1 MMSLTLTLTN
11 KIGSGDVVTV
21 EYAQAVAVAVR
32 SQMQDAT
39 NANHL
44 SDFTATLITN
54 GSTQDLV
61 VPTFLANDAAT
72 TVAAAGT
79 SIDLK
84 FSENLAAVANNQ
96 AEFDQFTVK
105 VNGVANAVTATALTN
120 DVLTL
125 TLTNK
130 IGSGDVVTVEYAQ
143 DSGSGSEI
151 TDADATNANHL
162 SDFTAT
168 LITNGSTQDLVVPTF
183 LANDAATTV
192 AAAGTSIDLKF
203 SENLAAVAN
212 NQDEFNQFTVKVNGV
227 ANAVTATAL
236 TNDVLTLTL
245 TNKIGSGD
253 VVTVE
258 YAQDSGSGSEI
269 TDADATN
276 ANPLSD
282 FTATLITN
290 GSTQDLVVP
299 TFLANDG
306 ATTVAAAG
314 TSIDLKF
321 SENLAAVANN
331 QAEFDQFTVKVNGVA
346 NAVTAT
352 ALTNDV
358 LTLTLTNKI
367 GSADVVTVEYA
378 QASGS
383 EITDADATNAN
394 HLSDFT
400 ATLIP
405 NGSTQDL
412 VVPTFL
418 ANDAATTVAAAG
430 TSIDLKFSERLSSSS
445 NNQAEF
451 DQFTVKVNGVANAV
465 TATALTND
473 VLTLT
478 LTNKIGSGDVVTVEY
493 AQAVA
498 VRSQMQMQQMPI
510 ICRISRRH

>member
-1 MMSLTLTLTN
+1 M
-11 KIGSGDVVTV
+11 
-21 EYAQAVAVAVR
+21 
-32 SQMQDAT
+32 
-39 NANHL
+39 
-44 SDFTATLITN
+44 ITN

-84 FSENLAAVANNQ
+84 FSEDLAAVANNQ
-96 AEFDQFTVK
+96 AEFD
-105 VNGVANAVTATALTN
+105 
-120 DVLTL
+120 
-125 TLTNK
+125 
-130 IGSGDVVTVEYAQ
+130 
-143 DSGSGSEI
+143 
-151 TDADATNANHL
+151 
-162 SDFTAT
+162 
-168 LITNGSTQDLVVPTF
+168 
-183 LANDAATTV
+183 
-192 AAAGTSIDLKF
+192 
-203 SENLAAVAN
+203 
-212 NQDEFNQFTVKVNGV
+212 QFTVKVNGV

-358 LTLTLTNKI
+358 LTLTLTNEI
-367 GSADVVTVEYA
+367 GFGDVVSVEYA

-394 HLSDFT
+394 PLSDFT
-400 ATLIP
+400 ATLIT
-405 NGSTQDL
+405 NGSTQNLDAPTLLANDAMTYVVANGGFIYLKFSENLAAVANNQAEHDQFTIKVNGVANAVTATTLTDDILVLTLTNKIGSGDL
-412 VVPTFL
+412 VTVEYAQAVGSEIKDAAATNANLLSDFPATFITNSSTQDRLAPSFL
-418 ANDAATTVAAAG
+418 ANDAETTVSAAG
-430 TSIDLKFSERLSSSS
+430 TSIDLKFSENLAAVA
-445 NNQAEF
+445 NNQDEF
-451 DQFTVKVNGVANAV
+451 NQFTVKVNGVNNAV
-465 TATALTND
+465 TATALTD
-473 VLTLT
+473 DILTLT
-478 LTNKIGSGDVVTVEY
+478 LTNKIGSGDIVTVEY
-493 AQAVA
+493 AQASGSEITDADATYANPLSNFTATLITNGSTQDIVA
-498 VRSQMQMQQMPI
+498 PDFMLYNYDDLDQAGKDAAPQGSNGL
-510 ICRISRRH
+510 CAANGWSRIYR